1 MSGVEWAQVLGMGRH
16 GLYVWPA
23 FGLTLVILGGLLL
36 HGWQARRRLAREL
49 RQRWQRERR
58 P

>member
-1 MSGVEWAQVLGMGRH
+1 MSGMDWATALSMGRH

-23 FGLTLVILGGLLL
+23 FGLTLAVLLGLLL
-36 HGWQARRRLAREL
+36 HGWRERRRVEREL
-49 RQRWQRERR
+49 RQRWRRERR

>member
-1 MSGVEWAQVLGMGRH
+1 MSGVEWAQALGMGRH

-36 HGWQARRRLAREL
+36 HGWQARRRLQRAL
-49 RQRWQRERR
+49 RQRWRRERQ

>member
-36 HGWQARRRLAREL
+36 HGWQARRRLQRAL
-49 RQRWQRERR
+49 HQRWRRERR

>member
-1 MSGVEWAQVLGMGRH
+1 MDWAQALGMGRH

-36 HGWQARRRLAREL
+36 HGWLARRRLERDL
-49 RQRWQRERR
+49 RQRWRRERR